1 MALFGQR
8 GLWLTEEQVDPDV
21 HPDWR
26 LFMRAAV
33 VTAFDRP
40 LVLEDRPVPEP
51 AAGEVLVR
59 IETSGL
65 CHTDIH
71 AAHGDW
77 PVKPQVPFVP
87 GHEGV
92 GIVER
97 VGAGVASARVG
108 QRVAIPWL
116 GWACG
121 ECEWCIKGWETL
133 CPDQQNTGYS
143 CDGGYAEYAVASAKF
158 VVAVPDGIDPLDAAP
173 LACAGVTT
181 YKAVKVAGVRSSDL
195 VAVFGVGGLGHM
207 AVQYARI
214 AGGTVVAIDVHDD
227 KLAMARDLGA
237 THTVNASTDDPAD
250 FLRELGGA
258 DAAVVTAVSPKPFEQ
273 AFAGMRRGGRMV
285 LVGLP
290 ADNNITLPIFQ
301 TVLNGISLTGSIVGT
316 RLDLAEVFELH
327 AAGLTRVIRTTRTL
341 DEVNEAM
348 KAVEAGDIDA
358 RVVFDLRTA

>member
-1 MALFGQR
+1 
-8 GLWLTEEQVDPDV
+8 
-21 HPDWR
+21 
-26 LFMRAAV
+26 MRAAV

-40 LVLEDRPVPEP
+40 LVLEDRPDPEP
-51 AAGEVLVR
+51 ADGEVLVR

-77 PVKPQVPFVP
+77 PVKPNLPLVP

-92 GIVER
+92 GLVER
-97 VGAGVASARVG
+97 VGAGVANVQVG

-133 CPDQQNTGYS
+133 CPKQQNTGYG
-143 CDGGYAEYAVASAKF
+143 CDGSYAELVVASAKF

-173 LACAGVTT
+173 LTCAGVTT
-181 YKAVKVAGVRSSDL
+181 YKAVKVAGVRPSDL

-227 KLAMARDLGA
+227 KLAMARELGA
-237 THTVNASTDDPAD
+237 TYTVNASISDPD
-250 FLRELGGA
+250 VLLRELGGT
-258 DAAVVTAVSPKPFEQ
+258 DAAIVTAVTPKPFEQ

-285 LVGLP
+285 MVGLP
-290 ADNNITLPIFQ
+290 ADNTITLPIFQ
-301 TVLNGISLTGSIVGT
+301 TVLNGLTVTGSIVGT

-327 AAGLTRVIRTTRTL
+327 AAGLTRVVRTTRRL
-341 DEVNEAM
+341 EEVNEAM

-358 RVVFDLRTA
+358 RVVFDLRTP

>member
-1 MALFGQR
+1 
-8 GLWLTEEQVDPDV
+8 
-21 HPDWR
+21 
-26 LFMRAAV
+26 MRAAV

-40 LVLEDRPVPEP
+40 LTVEDRPTPEP
-51 AAGEVLVR
+51 GPGEVLVR

-77 PVKPQVPFVP
+77 PVKPSVPFVP

-97 VGAGVASARVG
+97 VGAGVTAPQVG

-121 ECEWCIKGWETL
+121 ECEWCIDGWETL
-133 CPDQQNTGYS
+133 CPHQVNTGYGR
-143 CDGGYAEYAVASAKF
+143 DGTYADF
-158 VVAVPDGIDPLDAAP
+158 VVAAAKYVVVVPEGIDPLDAAP
-173 LACAGVTT
+173 LTCAGVTT
-181 YKAVKVAGVRSSDL
+181 YKAVKVAKVGPTNV

-207 AVQYARI
+207 AIQYARI
-214 AGGTVVAIDVHDD
+214 AGATVVAIDIHHD
-227 KLAMARDLGA
+227 KLEMARELGA
-237 THTVNASTDDPAD
+237 THTINAAIDDPSII
-250 FLRELGGA
+250 LRELGGA
-258 DAAVVTAVSPKPFEQ
+258 DAAIVTAVIPGPFEQ

-285 LVGLP
+285 MVGLP
-290 ADNNITLPIFQ
+290 AENNITLPIFQ
-301 TVLNGISLTGSIVGT
+301 TVLNGISVIGSIVGT

-327 AAGLTRVIRTTRTL
+327 AAGKTHVVRTTRRL
-341 DEVNEAM
+341 EEVNEAM

-358 RVVFDLRTA
+358 RVVFDFRASPN

>member
-1 MALFGQR
+1 
-8 GLWLTEEQVDPDV
+8 
-21 HPDWR
+21 
-26 LFMRAAV
+26 MRAAV

-40 LVLEDRPVPEP
+40 LTLEDRPAPEP
-51 AAGEVLVR
+51 GVGEILVR
-59 IETSGL
+59 METSGL

-77 PVKPQVPFVP
+77 PVKPNLPFVP

-92 GIVER
+92 GLV
-97 VGAGVASARVG
+97 VGHGKGVSSPRFG

-116 GWACG
+116 GSACG

-133 CPDQQNTGYS
+133 CPHQVNTGYGR
-143 CDGGYAEYAVASAKF
+143 DGTYAEFVVASAKY
-158 VVAVPDGIDPLDAAP
+158 VVPVPHGIDPLDAAP
-173 LACAGVTT
+173 LTCAGVTT
-181 YKAVKVAGVRSSDL
+181 YKAVKVAQVGPSDV

-214 AGGTVVAIDVHDD
+214 AGATVVAIDIQRE
-227 KLAMARDLGA
+227 KLEMARTLGA
-237 THTVNASTDDPAD
+237 THTINAAIDDPSIV
-250 FLRELGGA
+250 LRELGGA
-258 DAAVVTAVSPKPFEQ
+258 DAAIVTAVTPGPFEQ

-285 LVGLP
+285 MVGLP

-301 TVLNGISLTGSIVGT
+301 TVLQGISVIGSIVGT

-327 AAGLTRVIRTTRTL
+327 AAGKTQVVRTTRHI

-348 KAVEAGDIDA
+348 KAV
-358 RVVFDLRTA
+358 

>member
-1 MALFGQR
+1 
-8 GLWLTEEQVDPDV
+8 
-21 HPDWR
+21 
-26 LFMRAAV
+26 MRAAV

-40 LVLEDRPVPEP
+40 LTVEDRPTPEP
-51 AAGEVLVR
+51 GPGEVLVR
-59 IETSGL
+59 METSGL

-77 PVKPQVPFVP
+77 PVKPSVPFVP

-97 VGAGVASARVG
+97 MGTGVTSPQVG

-121 ECEWCIKGWETL
+121 ECEWCIDGWETL
-133 CPDQQNTGYS
+133 CPHQVNTGYGR
-143 CDGGYAEYAVASAKF
+143 DGTYADFVVASAKY
-158 VVAVPDGIDPLDAAP
+158 VVVVPQGIDPLDAAP
-173 LACAGVTT
+173 LTCAGVTT
-181 YKAVKVAGVRSSDL
+181 YKAVKVAKVGPTDV

-207 AVQYARI
+207 AIQYARI
-214 AGGTVVAIDVHDD
+214 AGATVVAIDIHHD
-227 KLAMARDLGA
+227 KLEMARKLGA
-237 THTVNASTDDPAD
+237 THTINAAIDDPSII
-250 FLRELGGA
+250 LRELGGA
-258 DAAVVTAVSPKPFEQ
+258 DAAIVTAVIPGPFEQ

-285 LVGLP
+285 MVGLP
-290 ADNNITLPIFQ
+290 AENNITLPIFQ
-301 TVLNGISLTGSIVGT
+301 TVLNGISVIGSIVGT

-327 AAGLTRVIRTTRTL
+327 AAGKTHVVRTTRRL

-358 RVVFDLRTA
+358 RVVFDFRAPAT

>member
-1 MALFGQR
+1 
-8 GLWLTEEQVDPDV
+8 
-21 HPDWR
+21 
-26 LFMRAAV
+26 MRAAV

-40 LVLEDRPVPEP
+40 LIIEDRPEPEP
-51 AAGEVLVR
+51 GAGEILVR
-59 IETSGL
+59 METSGL

-77 PVKPQVPFVP
+77 PVKPSLPFVP

-92 GIVER
+92 GLV
-97 VGAGVASARVG
+97 VGHGDGVSSPQFG

-116 GWACG
+116 GSACG

-133 CPDQQNTGYS
+133 CPHQVNTGYGR
-143 CDGGYAEYAVASAKF
+143 DGTYAEFVVASAKY
-158 VVAVPDGIDPLDAAP
+158 AVPVPHGIDPLDAAP
-173 LACAGVTT
+173 LTCAGVTT
-181 YKAVKVAGVRSSDL
+181 YKAVKVANVGPSDV

-214 AGGTVVAIDVHDD
+214 AGATVVAIDIHRE
-227 KLAMARDLGA
+227 KLDMARTLGA
-237 THTVNASTDDPAD
+237 THTINAAIDDPSIV
-250 FLRELGGA
+250 LRELGGA
-258 DAAVVTAVSPKPFEQ
+258 DAAIVTAVTPGPFEQ

-285 LVGLP
+285 MVGLP

-301 TVLNGISLTGSIVGT
+301 TVLQGISVIGSIVGT

-327 AAGLTRVIRTTRTL
+327 AAGRTQVVRTTRHI

-348 KAVEAGDIDA
+348 KAVENGDIDA
-358 RVVFDLRTA
+358 RVVFDFRR

>member
-1 MALFGQR
+1 
-8 GLWLTEEQVDPDV
+8 
-21 HPDWR
+21 
-26 LFMRAAV
+26 MRAAV

-40 LVLEDRPVPEP
+40 LTVEDRPAPQP
-51 AAGEVLVR
+51 GPGEILVR
-59 IETSGL
+59 METSGL

-77 PVKPQVPFVP
+77 PVKPAVPFVP

-92 GIVER
+92 GIV
-97 VGAGVASARVG
+97 VGHGPDVSNPHLG

-133 CPDQQNTGYS
+133 CPHQVNTGYGR
-143 CDGGYAEYAVASAKF
+143 DGTYSEMVVASAKY
-158 VVAVPDGIDPLDAAP
+158 VVAVPHGIDPLDAAP
-173 LACAGVTT
+173 LTCAGLTT
-181 YKAVKVAGVRSSDL
+181 YKAVKVAKVGPSDV

-214 AGGTVVAIDVHDD
+214 AGATVVAIDVHKE
-227 KLAMARDLGA
+227 KLEMAHQLGA
-237 THTVNASTDDPAD
+237 THMINAAVDDPSII
-250 FLRELGGA
+250 LRELGGA
-258 DAAVVTAVSPKPFEQ
+258 DAAIVTAVTPLPFEQ

-285 LVGLP
+285 MVGLP
-290 ADNNITLPIFQ
+290 AENNITLPIFQ
-301 TVLNGISLTGSIVGT
+301 TVLNGISVIGSIVGT
-316 RLDLAEVFELH
+316 RLDLAEVFEIH
-327 AAGLTRVIRTTRTL
+327 AAGKTQVVRTTRRI

-358 RVVFDLRTA
+358 RVVFDLRDPLALRSGDGFTETQPA

>member
-1 MALFGQR
+1 
-8 GLWLTEEQVDPDV
+8 
-21 HPDWR
+21 
-26 LFMRAAV
+26 MRAAV

-40 LVLEDRPVPEP
+40 LTLEDRPVPQLEP
-51 AAGEVLVR
+51 GQVLVR

-77 PVKPQVPFVP
+77 PVKPALPFVP

-92 GIVER
+92 GIVEA
-97 VGAGVASARVG
+97 VAAGVTKPHVG

-121 ECEWCIKGWETL
+121 ECEWCIKGCETL
-133 CPDQQNTGYS
+133 CPHQHNTGYAF
-143 CDGGYAEYAVASAKF
+143 DGAYAEFAAASAKF
-158 VVAVPDGIDPLDAAP
+158 VVPVPDGIDPLDAAA
-173 LACAGVTT
+173 LTCAGVTT
-181 YKAVKVAGVRSSDL
+181 YKAVKVAGVGPSDI

-214 AGGTVVAIDVHDD
+214 AGATVVAIDVIQE
-227 KLAMARDLGA
+227 KLDMALDLGA
-237 THTVNASTDDPAD
+237 AYTINAAIDDPD
-250 FLRELGGA
+250 IVLRELGGA
-258 DAAVVTAVSPKPFEQ
+258 DAAIVTAVTRRPFEQ
-273 AFAGMRRGGRMV
+273 AFAGLRRGGRMV
-285 LVGLP
+285 MVGMP
-290 ADNNITLPIFQ
+290 AEKAMELPIFE
-301 TVLNGISLTGSIVGT
+301 TVLHGITVTGSIVGT

-327 AAGLTRVIRTTRTL
+327 AAGLTQVIRTKRRL

-358 RVVFDLRTA
+358 RVVFDLRPELV

>member
-1 MALFGQR
+1 
-8 GLWLTEEQVDPDV
+8 
-21 HPDWR
+21 
-26 LFMRAAV
+26 MRAAV

-40 LVLEDRPVPEP
+40 LTLEERIVPQP
-51 AAGEVLVR
+51 GPGEVLVQM
-59 IETSGL
+59 ETSGL

-77 PVKPQVPFVP
+77 PVKPTVPFVP

-92 GIVER
+92 GIVIAL
-97 VGAGVASARVG
+97 GAGVTTPHLG
-108 QRVAIPWL
+108 DRVAIPWL

-133 CPDQQNTGYS
+133 CPDQVNTGYGR
-143 CDGGYAEYAVASAKF
+143 DGTYSELVVASAKY
-158 VVAVPDGIDPLDAAP
+158 VVAVPNGIDPLDAAP
-173 LACAGVTT
+173 LTCAGVTT
-181 YKAVKVAGVRSSDL
+181 YKAVKVANVGPSDV

-214 AGGTVVAIDVHDD
+214 AGATVVAIDVHQD
-227 KLAMARDLGA
+227 KLDMARKLGA
-237 THTVNASTDDPAD
+237 THTINAAIDDPSIV
-250 FLRELGGA
+250 LRELGGA
-258 DAAVVTAVSPKPFEQ
+258 DAAIVTAVFPGPFEQ
-273 AFAGMRRGGRMV
+273 AFAGLRRGGRLVM
-285 LVGLP
+285 VGLP

-301 TVLNGISLTGSIVGT
+301 TVLNGISVIGSIVGT

-327 AAGLTRVIRTTRTL
+327 AAGKTQVVRTTRRI

-358 RVVFDLRTA
+358 RVVFDFRSPTP